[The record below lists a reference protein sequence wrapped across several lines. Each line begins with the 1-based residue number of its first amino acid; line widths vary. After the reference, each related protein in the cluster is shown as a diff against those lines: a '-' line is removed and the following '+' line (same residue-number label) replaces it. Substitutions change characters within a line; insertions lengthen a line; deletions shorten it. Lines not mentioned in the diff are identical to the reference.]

1 MRTLTPLYHHID
13 KEVSPLF
20 SFNLLIIPSST
31 IQYNLV
37 IALAT
42 TTALLMIFRLR
53 HNPSGLII
61 VSHRNRFV
69 ILRTDNSLPITP
81 HPALRQ
87 RSYFQLQSLWFTLV
101 RTYTLLVECLRGRTR
116 VGFPSPPMN
125 EWKQG
130 KIERSQRIVGILFWN
145 LDVEILYIFCY
156 NQLKDGREG
165 E

>member
-1 MRTLTPLYHHID
+1 MLYSSQSALTIFFLFKYISYCTTMRTLTPLYHHID

-87 RSYFQLQSLWFTLV
+87 RSYFQLQSLWFTLE

-116 VGFPSPPMN
+116 SECPHSDTPYRDVITTPTN
-125 EWKQG
+125 TT
-130 KIERSQRIVGILFWN
+130 N
-145 LDVEILYIFCY
+145 L
-156 NQLKDGREG
+156 
-165 E
+165 

>member
-1 MRTLTPLYHHID
+1 MLYSSQSALTIFFLFKYISYYTTMRTLTPLYHHID

-116 VGFPSPPMN
+116 VGPTDQNP
-125 EWKQG
+125 G
-130 KIERSQRIVGILFWN
+130 TI
-145 LDVEILYIFCY
+145 
-156 NQLKDGREG
+156 
-165 E
+165 

>member
-1 MRTLTPLYHHID
+1 MLYSSQSALTIFFLFKYISYCTTMRTLTPLYHHID

-116 VGFPSPPMN
+116 VLSPDN
-125 EWKQG
+125 TKSS
-130 KIERSQRIVGILFWN
+130 KYLKRSI
-145 LDVEILYIFCY
+145 
-156 NQLKDGREG
+156 
-165 E
+165 